1 MRKKMLAV
9 DGIINLV
16 LGVSLM
22 VFPSDLIRA
31 LGIPGGESAFYAN
44 ILGGVL
50 FGVGIALVIES
61 FRPPLRAVGLG
72 LAGAVSI
79 NLSGSIVLALWL
91 ASGRLS
97 LSTLGTLVGWS
108 LVIVVVGLSLI
119 EIYGHFKMHSRTL

>member
-22 VFPSDLIRA
+22 AFPSGLIKA

-119 EIYGHFKMHSRTL
+119 EIYGHLKMHSRTL